1 MARSLWTGSISF
13 GLVNVPVALYSAVRD
28 LDVHFR
34 QLHEKDGAPIETR
47 RFCSQEDK
55 EVPFE
60 AIGHG
65 YEEDG
70 EEPVVLTDEDL
81 AAAAPRKT
89 RTIDIEAFVDVADVD
104 PMYYDHPY
112 YLAPVGD
119 AEGNLRAYRLL
130 VKVMESTDRG
140 ALGRFVL
147 RSKEYLV
154 LVRVRD
160 GRLTL
165 TTMLFHDEVRP
176 AKDVDTGG
184 RKPAKAQLDAAVQ
197 LVEALGADW
206 DPERYQDC
214 YRERLLAV
222 IERKRKGRKITAPD
236 AGRDEGGPP
245 PDIMDALKASL
256 ERVRTGKRFDRTED
270 ADGDG
275 GSNGAGGDAGA
286 AEDLEDLSRDEL
298 YERAQ
303 REDVPGRS
311 SMSRKELIEAL
322 SG

>member
-1 MARSLWTGSISF
+1 MPRSLWTGSISF

-28 LDVHFR
+28 LDIHFR

-47 RFCSQEDK
+47 RFCSEEDK

-70 EEPVVLTDEDL
+70 EDPVVLTDEDL

-89 RTIDIEAFVDVADVD
+89 RTIDIEAFVDVPDVD
-104 PMYYDHPY
+104 PMYFDHPY
-112 YLAPVGD
+112 FLAPVGD

-130 VKVMESTDRG
+130 VKVMESTDRA

-160 GRLTL
+160 ERLTL
-165 TTMLFHDEVRP
+165 TTMLFHDEVRTT
-176 AKDVDTGG
+176 KGIDTGG
-184 RKPAKAQLDAAVQ
+184 RKSPKAQLDAAVQ
-197 LVEALGADW
+197 LVEALAVDW
-206 DPERYQDC
+206 EPERYRDC

-222 IERKRKGRKITAPD
+222 IERKRKGRKITAPEPARE
-236 AGRDEGGPP
+236 AGPTPP
-245 PDIMDALKASL
+245 PDLMDALKASL
-256 ERVRTGKRFDRTED
+256 ERVRTGEGFDRS

-275 GSNGAGGDAGA
+275 DGDGVGN
-286 AEDLEDLSRDEL
+286 LEDLSRDEL

-303 REDVPGRS
+303 KEDVRGRS

-322 SG
+322 SD

>member
-34 QLHEKDGAPIETR
+34 QLHEKDGAPIDTR
-47 RFCSQEDK
+47 RFCSEEDK

-65 YEEDG
+65 YEMDDG
-70 EEPVVLTDEDL
+70 TQVVLTDDDL
-81 AAAAPRKT
+81 ASAAPRKT
-89 RTIDIEAFVDVADVD
+89 RTIDIEAFVDVDEVD
-104 PMYYDHPY
+104 PIYFDHPY
-112 YLAPVGD
+112 FLAPVGE

-130 VKVMESTDRG
+130 VKVMESTDRA

-160 GRLTL
+160 GRLAL
-165 TTMLFHDEVRP
+165 TTLLFHDEVRP

-184 RKPAKAQLDAAVQ
+184 RKPPKAQLDAAKA
-197 LVEALGADW
+197 LIEALSTDW
-206 DPERYQDC
+206 DPSEYSDC
-214 YRERLLAV
+214 YRERLLDV
-222 IERKRKGRKITAPD
+222 IERKRKGKRIVAPSG
-236 AGRDEGGPP
+236 GRDAAGPP
-245 PDIMDALKASL
+245 PDIMAALKESL
-256 ERVRTGKRFDRTED
+256 ERARSGEGFEPR
-270 ADGDG
+270 DGDG
-275 GSNGAGGDAGA
+275 DGSDGDGDSAL
-286 AEDLEDLSRDEL
+286 AELSRDAL

-303 REDVPGRS
+303 KEDVPGRS
-311 SMSRKELIEAL
+311 SMSRDELIEAL

>member
-34 QLHEKDGAPIETR
+34 QLHEKDGAPIDTR
-47 RFCSQEDK
+47 RFCSEEDK

-60 AIGHG
+60 AVGHG
-65 YEEDG
+65 YELDDG
-70 EEPVVLTDEDL
+70 SHVVLTDDDL
-81 AAAAPRKT
+81 ATAAPRKT
-89 RTIDIEAFVDVADVD
+89 RTIDIEAFVDVDEVD
-104 PMYYDHPY
+104 PMYFDHPY
-112 YLAPVGD
+112 FLAPVGE

-130 VKVMESTDRG
+130 VRVMESTDRA

-160 GRLTL
+160 GRLAL

-176 AKDVDTGG
+176 TRDVDTGG
-184 RKPAKAQLDAAVQ
+184 RKPAKAQLDAATS
-197 LVEALGADW
+197 LIEALSVDW
-206 DPERYQDC
+206 DPSQYRDC
-214 YRERLLAV
+214 YRERLLEV
-222 IERKRKGRKITAPD
+222 IERKRKGRRITAPKAD
-236 AGRDEGGPP
+236 REAGGPP
-245 PDIMDALKASL
+245 PDIMAALKESL
-256 ERVRTGKRFDRTED
+256 ERARSGQGFERYGG
-270 ADGDG
+270 DGDG
-275 GSNGAGGDAGA
+275 DAGDGDG
-286 AEDLEDLSRDEL
+286 DLAGLSRDEL

-303 REDVPGRS
+303 KEKVPGRS
-311 SMSRKELIEAL
+311 SMSRDELIDAL

>member
-34 QLHEKDGAPIETR
+34 QLHGKDGAPIETR
-47 RFCSQEDK
+47 RFCSKEDK

-70 EEPVVLTDEDL
+70 EDLVVLTDEDL

-104 PMYYDHPY
+104 PLFFDHPY
-112 YLAPVGD
+112 YLAPVGE

-130 VKVMESTDRG
+130 VKVLASTDRA

-160 GRLTL
+160 DRLAL

-176 AKDVDTGG
+176 AKGIDTRRAQAGEG
-184 RKPAKAQLDAAVQ
+184 PARRGDEADRGAQRRLGPG
-197 LVEALGADW
+197 AL
-206 DPERYQDC
+206 P
-214 YRERLLAV
+214 RLLPRA
-222 IERKRKGRKITAPD
+222 A
-236 AGRDEGGPP
+236 AGRHRAQAQGAEDHGAVVEPRRRRAAAGHHGRAEGV
-245 PDIMDALKASL
+245 ARA
-256 ERVRTGKRFDRTED
+256 
-270 ADGDG
+270 
-275 GSNGAGGDAGA
+275 GAGGGGV
-286 AEDLEDLSRDEL
+286 R
-298 YERAQ
+298 
-303 REDVPGRS
+303 PGRATMPATATASRTSRATS
-311 SMSRKELIEAL
+311 STSARRRRTSR
-322 SG
+322 GGRR

>member
-34 QLHEKDGAPIETR
+34 QLHGKDGAPIETR

-60 AIGHG
+60 AVAHG
-65 YEEDG
+65 YERDDG
-70 EEPVVLTDEDL
+70 EQVVLTDEDL

-89 RTIDIEAFVDVADVD
+89 RTIDIEAFVDVDEVD
-104 PMYYDHPY
+104 PIYFDHPY
-112 YLAPVGD
+112 FLAPVGE
-119 AEGNLRAYRLL
+119 AEGNLRAYQLL
-130 VKVMESTDRG
+130 VRVMASTDRA

-160 GRLTL
+160 ERLAL

-176 AKDVDTGG
+176 ARDVDTGG
-184 RKPAKAQLDAAVQ
+184 RKPAKAQLDAAKA
-197 LVEALGADW
+197 LVEALSTEW
-206 DPERYQDC
+206 DPERYRDC
-214 YRERLLAV
+214 YRERLLEV
-222 IERKRKGRKITAPD
+222 IERKRKGRKIKVPTS
-236 AGRDEGGPP
+236 GRDAGGPP
-245 PDIMDALKASL
+245 PDIMAALKESL
-256 ERVRTGKRFDRTED
+256 ERARSGAGFDRSD
-270 ADGDG
+270 AGDGADGDG
-275 GSNGAGGDAGA
+275 SELA
-286 AEDLEDLSRDEL
+286 DLSRDEL

-303 REDVPGRS
+303 KAGVPGRS
-311 SMSRKELIEAL
+311 SMSKEELVEAL

>member
-34 QLHEKDGAPIETR
+34 QLHEKDGAPIDTR
-47 RFCSQEDK
+47 RFCSEEDK
-55 EVPFE
+55 EIPFE
-60 AIGHG
+60 AVGHG
-65 YEEDG
+65 FDLDDG
-70 EEPVVLTDEDL
+70 NQVVLTDEDL

-89 RTIDIEAFVDVADVD
+89 RTIDIEAFVDVDDVD
-104 PMYYDHPY
+104 PIYFDHPY
-112 YLAPVGD
+112 FLAPVGE

-130 VKVMESTDRG
+130 VRVMERTDRA

-160 GRLTL
+160 GRLAL
-165 TTMLFHDEVRP
+165 TTMRFHDEVRP

-184 RKPAKAQLDAAVQ
+184 RKPPKAQLDAAKK
-197 LVEALGADW
+197 LIEALSAEW
-206 DPERYQDC
+206 DPSRYEDC
-214 YRERLLAV
+214 HRERLLAV
-222 IERKRKGRKITAPD
+222 IERKRRGRRIVVPSGERD
-236 AGRDEGGPP
+236 AGAPP
-245 PDIMDALKASL
+245 PDIMAALRESR
-256 ERVRTGKRFDRTED
+256 ERARAGEGFEPRDEEG
-270 ADGDG
+270 DGDG
-275 GSNGAGGDAGA
+275 GSG
-286 AEDLEDLSRDEL
+286 LEDLSRDEL
-298 YERAQ
+298 YERA
-303 REDVPGRS
+303 REEDVPGRS

>member
-34 QLHEKDGAPIETR
+34 QLHEKDGAPIDTR
-47 RFCSQEDK
+47 RFCSEEDK

-60 AIGHG
+60 AVGHG
-65 YEEDG
+65 YEMDDG
-70 EEPVVLTDEDL
+70 TQVVLTDDDL

-89 RTIDIEAFVDVADVD
+89 RTIDIEAFVDVDEVD
-104 PMYYDHPY
+104 PIYFDHPY
-112 YLAPVGD
+112 FLAPVGE

-130 VKVMESTDRG
+130 VKVMESTDRA

-160 GRLTL
+160 GRLAL
-165 TTMLFHDEVRP
+165 TTLLFHDEVRP
-176 AKDVDTGG
+176 SKDVDTGG
-184 RKPAKAQLDAAVQ
+184 RKPPKAQLDAAKK
-197 LVEALGADW
+197 LIDALSVDW
-206 DPERYQDC
+206 DPSAYTDC
-214 YRERLLAV
+214 YRERLLDV
-222 IERKRKGRKITAPD
+222 IERKRKGKRIVAPSG
-236 AGRDEGGPP
+236 GRDAAGPP
-245 PDIMDALKASL
+245 PDIMAALKESL
-256 ERVRTGKRFDRTED
+256 ERARSGEGFEPRDGD
-270 ADGDG
+270 GNGDGDGADGDG
-275 GSNGAGGDAGA
+275 EL
-286 AEDLEDLSRDEL
+286 AELSRDEL

-303 REDVPGRS
+303 KEDVPGRS

>member
-34 QLHEKDGAPIETR
+34 QLHEKDGAPIDTR
-47 RFCSQEDK
+47 RFCSEEDK

-65 YEEDG
+65 YEMDDG
-70 EEPVVLTDEDL
+70 TQVVLTDDDL

-89 RTIDIEAFVDVADVD
+89 RTIDIEAFVDVDEVD
-104 PMYYDHPY
+104 PIYFDHPY
-112 YLAPVGD
+112 FLAPVGE

-130 VKVMESTDRG
+130 VKVMESTDRA

-160 GRLTL
+160 GRLAL
-165 TTMLFHDEVRP
+165 TTLLFHDEVRP
-176 AKDVDTGG
+176 SKDVDTGG
-184 RKPAKAQLDAAVQ
+184 RKAPKAQLDAAKA
-197 LVEALGADW
+197 LIEALSTDW
-206 DPERYQDC
+206 DPSRYADC
-214 YRERLLAV
+214 YRERLLDV
-222 IERKRKGRKITAPD
+222 IERKRKGKRIVAPSG
-236 AGRDEGGPP
+236 GRDAGGPP
-245 PDIMDALKASL
+245 PDIMAALKESL
-256 ERVRTGKRFDRTED
+256 ERARSGEGFEPRS

-275 GSNGAGGDAGA
+275 DGDANGDGELA
-286 AEDLEDLSRDEL
+286 DLSRDEL

-303 REDVPGRS
+303 KEDVPGRS
-311 SMSRKELIEAL
+311 SMSRDELIEAL